1 MRFAFEY
8 RIDTVKMLI
17 NVLLQNLSKD
27 YRCKV
32 VSDEEFYKRHG
43 YSKKLLDLVRLDMLR
58 YERLSY
64 VAVFLLPGSLLDV
77 ERFGENWDIQLGE

>member
-1 MRFAFEY
+1 
-8 RIDTVKMLI
+8 
-17 NVLLQNLSKD
+17 LLKKLSKD
-27 YRCKV
+27 YKCEV
-32 VSDEEFYKRHG
+32 VSNGEFYKRHG